1 MGKIHD
7 TADFKYEKFN
17 GCYRISTVGFLV
29 QQYYNAVK
37 KEVANEAKRMAKFKV
52 YMAKYEIKMAQYKNF
67 IDIHWGCDSAYDSP
81 IKTFEKEKIPRTR
94 STILEHIF
102 ANWNVRSNKE
112 QKNGL
117 EKSLENI
124 GKFTDADQGFYM
136 PHPLDGMFVIDT
148 ADPLRKLDLLESK
161 IDDLQK
167 KPFKIRIQKETAST
181 TPVDTPIE
189 TFASVVDS
197 TPRAKPAVRVAGKR
211 CAVYVAAQKGTTK
224 KSSWRINARRNLGK
238 IISVLRNC
246 WLKP

>member
-67 IDIHWGCDSAYDSP
+67 IDTHWGCDSAYDSL
-81 IKTFEKEKIPRTR
+81 IKTLEKEKIPRTR
-94 STILEHIF
+94 STILEYIF

-136 PHPLDGMFVIDT
+136 PHPLDGMFVIDMMVIVV
-148 ADPLRKLDLLESK
+148 KSK
-161 IDDLQK
+161 CRGKAPKSSKNYFFRQ
-167 KPFKIRIQKETAST
+167 
-181 TPVDTPIE
+181 E
-189 TFASVVDS
+189 TFFLAKKISKTGRQMLKFS
-197 TPRAKPAVRVAGKR
+197 TFFFDF
-211 CAVYVAAQKGTTK
+211 
-224 KSSWRINARRNLGK
+224 
-238 IISVLRNC
+238 
-246 WLKP
+246 